1 MRTTSLRR
9 LSLLILL
16 AFASSAWAADS
27 HPLWSFQGKH
37 NTVYLLGSIHVLS
50 PSEQL
55 PAVVDQ
61 AYKEAEVLVME
72 VDMDD
77 LDPLAAQQAAL
88 QYGLLPENESLA
100 DHLDAA
106 TAAKLETAIS
116 GLGVPSAMFN
126 RFRPWLAA
134 ITLTQLQLL
143 KLGLNPQS
151 GVEQR
156 FVAKAAA
163 DGKEI
168 QGLETLEEQLGLLAN
183 LPPRLQVSFLTQ
195 TIEEGE
201 QLEREVDTMLN
212 AWRTG
217 DGRALEKYLERAMRE
232 HPDIYKPLTVDRNRR
247 WMSRL
252 ESIANERDDYLVIVG
267 VLHLVGDDGVVDM
280 LERRGYR
287 VRQH

>member
-1 MRTTSLRR
+1 MRTPSFRR
-9 LSLLILL
+9 LGVLLLFAL
-16 AFASSAWAADS
+16 ANSAGAADL
-27 HPLWSFQGKH
+27 HPLWSFEGKN

-50 PSEQL
+50 SSEQL
-55 PAVVDQ
+55 PAVVDD
-61 AYKEAEVLVME
+61 AYRDAETLVME
-72 VDMDD
+72 IDMDD
-77 LDPLAAQQAAL
+77 IDPLAAQQAAM
-88 QYGLLPENESLA
+88 QYGLLPENESLT
-100 DHLDAA
+100 DQLDAA
-106 TAAKLETAIS
+106 TAAKLEAATAE
-116 GLGVPSAMFN
+116 LGIPVAMLN

-156 FVAKAAA
+156 FVTRAMG

-183 LPPRLQVSFLTQ
+183 LPPRLQTSFLLQTLDEAE
-195 TIEEGE
+195 TIES
-201 QLEREVDTMLN
+201 EVGTMLS

-217 DGRALEKYLERAMRE
+217 DGHALQKYLDQAMRE
-232 HPDIYKPLTVDRNRR
+232 HPEIYVPLTVDRNRR

-252 ESIANERDDYLVIVG
+252 ETIANEKDDYLVIVG
-267 VLHLVGDDGVVDM
+267 LLHLVGKDGVID
-280 LERRGYR
+280 LLKRRGYS